1 MWNNNVTGPGSPPVG
16 QLMPIDAPVADPGA
30 MPVIPS
36 SLNFQDGEA
45 LTAVRQALLQA
56 PALRSWCD
64 EAFDGTN
71 VDQVRADVVELMLHK
86 HADDGHPPGEALE
99 LRETVLARLARRL
112 SPTGAE
118 ALRRS
123 LDPSAPA
130 NTFAQ
135 HLAEQDRWHLDGEVW
150 RQDGETCRARGEYAQ
165 AATCFKS
172 AANRFAH
179 VPGKATWVADLHRYA
194 GDAHAQGRDCMAAV
208 EQFLTA
214 SRLDLEQTLVLTA
227 HAQPQPSDA
236 AASLD
241 AMTRAAHDFAAVS
254 ALYGDLGLPTVA
266 VVVGA
271 VAASAFADLEMYAQT
286 ATVLEAIA
294 DIWVDI
300 AQGHHQAGA
309 RALAEAALMEAWRAR
324 QNAAFA
330 HWAAKDY
337 VGAGHALM
345 KVLDYE
351 QAAENFKIAGDHGAA
366 GQCYLALGQRCAA
379 AAEAHR
385 GAGQAE
391 QANTEVQQA
400 LGFYALACREFA
412 QNAED
417 SVNAGWY
424 AEEAATAQAH
434 FDALLVA
441 LREPSS
447 PATQ

>member
-1 MWNNNVTGPGSPPVG
+1 MWNNNVTGPGFAPVG
-16 QLMPIDAPVADPGA
+16 QLMPIDAPVDDPDA
-30 MPVIPS
+30 MPVIPPG
-36 SLNFQDGEA
+36 LDFQDGEA
-45 LTAVRQALLQA
+45 LSAVRQALLQA
-56 PALRSWCD
+56 PALQRWCD

-71 VDQVRADVVELMLHK
+71 ADQVRADVVELMLHA
-86 HADDGHPPGEALE
+86 HADDGHPPGEALA
-99 LRETVLARLARRL
+99 LREIVLARLAGRL
-112 SPTGAE
+112 SPTGAQ

-123 LDPSAPA
+123 LDPNAPA
-130 NTFAQ
+130 NMFAQ

-150 RQDGETCRARGEYAQ
+150 RQDGETCRARSEYAQ
-165 AATCFKS
+165 AATCFKR

-194 GDAHAQGRDCMAAV
+194 ADAHAQGHDCMAAV

-214 SRLDLEQTLVLTA
+214 SRLDLEQVLVLTA

-241 AMTRAAHDFAAVS
+241 AMTRAAHDFAAVT
-254 ALYGDLGLPTVA
+254 ALYRDLALPTFA

-271 VAASAFADLEMYAQT
+271 VAASAFVDLGLYAQT

-294 DIWVDI
+294 DIWIDI

-309 RALAEAALMEAWRAR
+309 RALAEAAVMEAWRVR

-337 VGAGHALM
+337 VSAGHALM

-351 QAAENFKIAGDHGAA
+351 QAAENFKMAGEHGAT
-366 GQCYLALGQRCAA
+366 GRCYLALGQRCAA

-391 QANTEVQQA
+391 QANTEAQQA
-400 LGFYALACREFA
+400 LAFYALACSEFA

-417 SVNAGWY
+417 PVNAGWY
-424 AEEAATAQAH
+424 AEEAATAQTH
-434 FDALLVA
+434 LDALLRSLQA
-441 LREPSS
+441 P
-447 PATQ
+447 